1 MARTEEAFRKFT
13 YGVYV
18 VGAKDKGRVNA
29 LTCAWVMRVSFSP
42 PMVAVAV
49 GKTRYT
55 HDMIKNSGAFS
66 VNVLAE
72 DQVEL
77 GRHFGL
83 KSGREVDKF
92 ANIPYR
98 EGRTGSPIIE
108 GVSAWLDCRLVH
120 AYDAGDHTIFVG
132 EVVDAGVS
140 EKKALVFDPRD
151 YWG

>member
-1 MARTEEAFRKFT
+1 MARFDDAFGKFT

-18 VGAKDKGRVNA
+18 VGARHGGRVNA
-29 LTCAWVMRVSFSP
+29 LTCAWVARVSFSP

-55 HDMIKNSGAFS
+55 HEMIKGFGAFS

-72 DQVEL
+72 GQVEL
-77 GRHFGL
+77 GKHFGL
-83 KSGREVDKF
+83 QSGRQVDKF
-92 ANIPYR
+92 ADVPYK

-108 GVSAWLDCRLVH
+108 GVAAWLDCKLVH

-132 EVVDAGVS
+132 EVVDAEVTG
-140 EKKALVFDPRD
+140 KRPLVFNPRD

>member
-1 MARTEEAFRKFT
+1 MAKVDRAFGKFT

-18 VGAKDKGRVNA
+18 VGAKHAGRVNA

-55 HDMIKNSGAFS
+55 HDMIKGSGAFS

-83 KSGREVDKF
+83 KSGRQVDKF
-92 ANIPYR
+92 ADVPYK
-98 EGRTGSPIIE
+98 EGVTGSPILE
-108 GVSAWLDCRLVH
+108 GVAAWLDCRLVH
-120 AYDAGDHTIFVG
+120 SYDAGDHTIFVG
-132 EVVDAGVS
+132 EVVDAGTS
-140 EKKALVFDPRD
+140 RKKPLIFDPKD